1 MVRPRGQAY
10 SSSRRKGA
18 ATHPLAAV
26 AMMRVITIDVL
37 RGEHGGEADRHPDGR
52 RRRAGLELRH
62 QVGGVPERGARLHC
76 GGAPARLGSP
86 DPRRPS
92 GSGEPHPLRAASH
105 AREHAYHRSHRRH
118 LSPHLAHQPLA
129 HDQAAPRAEWPG
141 VPAGDGTYDVTR
153 AVQKNIET
161 LGLDHLIAIGG
172 DDTLSY
178 AAELSRRGTPV
189 MAVPKTMDNDV
200 RDTEYCI
207 GFSTAVTRAIDAIE
221 RQRTTV
227 GSHERIGIFRVFGRD
242 AGHTALYT
250 AYVTSMRCCI
260 PEYHVSLPKLIEL
273 LLADKRNN
281 PSNYSI
287 VVLSEGAQ
295 WEGYTVKEYGE
306 PDAFGHRRKM
316 SVAEDLSAEI
326 KAATGEDTVVSDLTY
341 DLRSGTPD
349 FVDRMVAITFAGMAM
364 DAIQEGKQGLM
375 TAVSHGRYD
384 LVPIPDPQFGPRK
397 LEVATTYD
405 TERYRPI
412 YANKRG
418 LPIFLNRAS

>member
-1 MVRPRGQAY
+1 MAAKRIGILTGGGDVPGLNSVIKSVVYRSTELGYTVVGLRRGWEALTHVDLQDPA
-10 SSSRRKGA
+10 SRSRYVL
-18 ATHPLAAV
+18 PLT
-26 AMMRVITIDVL
+26 RENTRTID
-37 RGEHGGEADRHPDGR
+37 RTGGTY
-52 RRRAGLELRH
+52 
-62 QVGGVPERGARLHC
+62 LHTS
-76 GGAPARLGSP
+76 RTN
-86 DPRRPS
+86 PS
-92 GSGEPHPLRAASH
+92 RMIKLPPLLNGQ
-105 AREHAYHRSHRRH
+105 EF
-118 LSPHLAHQPLA
+118 P
-129 HDQAAPRAEWPG
+129 AAPSPTG
-141 VPAGDGTYDVTR
+141 VVTYDVTR
-153 AVQKNIET
+153 AVQKNIEA
-161 LGLDHLIAIGG
+161 LQLDHLIAIGG

-260 PEYHVSLPKLIEL
+260 PEYHVSLPKLIDL

-287 VVLSEGAQ
+287 VVLSEGAE

-306 PDAFGHRRKM
+306 PDAYGHRRKM
-316 SVAEDLSAEI
+316 SVAEDLSTEI

-341 DLRSGTPD
+341 ELRSGTPD
-349 FVDRMVAITFAGMAM
+349 FLDRMIAITFAGMAM

-375 TAVSHGRYD
+375 TAVSHGRFA
-384 LVPIPDPQFGPRK
+384 LKPIPDPSLGPRR
-397 LEVATTYD
+397 VDVTTMYNV
-405 TERYRPI
+405 ERYRPT
-412 YANKRG
+412 YVRKLG
-418 LPIFLNRAS
+418 LPIFLTRA